1 MEDQKE
7 EQEMSE
13 AFPSSSKPFREGIE
27 EYNDE
32 NVFSVV
38 FPVVVD
44 SVISSL
50 ILRRM
55 LLNPSCFF
63 CLWFAIILLLCAL
76 ILILS

>member
-13 AFPSSSKPFREGIE
+13 AFPFREGIE